1 MRRMMIYKVLFTV
14 LLSLASSVAFAQKIE
29 VSGKVT
35 DEKGEPMPGVGVIDK
50 NDSKNGTITDLD
62 GLYKIKIAK
71 DGFLEFS
78 FISYENSLI
87 PVNGKNVV
95 NVSMKPA
102 MEQLDQVVVIGY
114 GTSKKSDLTGAVAVV
129 DAEDL
134 TKSPITSVAQALQGK
149 VAGAEFMST
158 TGEPGES
165 ANILV
170 RGSRSIEAG
179 NKPLIVVDGVMDAVD
194 DLSEI
199 NPSDIVS
206 ISVLKDVSSTA
217 IYGARGANGVILIT
231 TETPDKDNAPRYSL
245 NLKASA
251 GVSTI
256 ASKLDIFDAT
266 EYAQWRNMVSRQE
279 AINAG
284 KDLSTWVPPFAD
296 PASYGKGTDW
306 IDELSQTGVY
316 QDYHM
321 SLKGGSKDT
330 RYSVS
335 FGYHNNKG
343 VVKASAYQ
351 RYSGLASI
359 DSKLSKSLRWG
370 IRINYTHQNTD
381 RSQAAIGGTNTNAAI
396 FLSPL
401 LTTEDTWNK
410 FGDNAVSGGVVFN
423 NPAMLAE
430 EVTNEINRDV
440 ISFAP
445 WLQYNI
451 IKNLVAKTK
460 FAYTY
465 KTDLSGYYSPSY
477 LPSAAINM
485 TGGTASRTDWRQK
498 KLLSE
503 TTLTWNKKKR
513 GHNIETLVGFTA
525 EQAVT
530 ENAYMGGSGYIDDNL
545 KYYNMAA
552 LKDKSA
558 LSISSYYHLK
568 TNMSVLARANYS
580 YKRRYYATV
589 TMRADGA
596 SNFAAGRKW
605 GIFPAAAL
613 RWSISNEEW
622 LKDAYWLND
631 LSIRLSAGRSGNDA
645 VASYQSLAT
654 LTATTSNW
662 MFGNTRELS
671 YVPSKIENS
680 NLTWE
685 TTDSYN
691 IGLNFAVLGSRIILE
706 ADAYV
711 SDTKDL
717 LLSMKTSQTTGF
729 NTYFSNAGSTRNV
742 GVEFNLTTE
751 NIKNRNFTWTSIL
764 TVSHNRQT
772 VIDVG
777 NDGEIVPTYNN
788 IRNSS
793 QYMYGYKNGYP
804 VNAIWGYKFGGVWH
818 NAEEIRRNELTHTY
832 VSHIQEGSN
841 GTNVGRSKYVDVNH
855 DGLLDQND
863 MVYLGTGDPIV
874 YGGFQNDFTIC
885 KNLNIGFYFAYSIG
899 GKLYNLTELWM
910 GSSVS
915 SYNKYRYMLNAWDQD
930 ERPYSDIPRPGY
942 NDAFASDR
950 QVHDASFLRLKNVS
964 ISYKINFK
972 RKVKEYLKSMTVG
985 VSGENLYLWKNYN
998 GFDPDVSTSLY
1009 RLDNGSFPRPRTV
1022 VFNLSM
1028 NF

>member
-1 MRRMMIYKVLFTV
+1 MKNSFVYKVLLVAMFVFVTIA
-14 LLSLASSVAFAQKIE
+14 ASAQSIE
-29 VSGKVT
+29 VHGKVT
-35 DEKGEPMPGVGVIDK
+35 DEKGEPMPGVGIIDK
-50 NDSKNGTITDLD
+50 NNPKNGAVTDID
-62 GLYKIKIAK
+62 GLYRMKIAK

-78 FISYENSLI
+78 FISYETAIVPVDAKTLI
-87 PVNGKNVV
+87 NI
-95 NVSMKPA
+95 SMKPSA
-102 MEQLDQVVVIGY
+102 EQLEKVVVIGY
-114 GTSKKSDLTGAVAVV
+114 GTSKKSDLTGAVSVV

-134 TKSPITSVAQALQGK
+134 TKAPITSVAQALQGR

-179 NKPLIVVDGVMDAVD
+179 NQPLIVVDGVMDAVS

-231 TETPDKDNAPRYSL
+231 TQTPEKSDSPRFSA

-251 GVSTI
+251 GISMI
-256 ASKLDIFDAT
+256 ASKLEILDAT
-266 EYAQWRNMVSRQE
+266 EYATWRNMVSRQE
-279 AINAG
+279 AINSG
-284 KDLSTWVPPFAD
+284 KDLSTWKPPFAD

-306 IDELSQTGVY
+306 IDELSRTGVY
-316 QDYHM
+316 QDYHV
-321 SLKGGSKDT
+321 SLKGGNKET
-330 RYSVS
+330 RYSAS
-335 FGYHNNKG
+335 FGYHNNQG
-343 VVKASAYQ
+343 VVKGSGYR
-351 RYSGLASI
+351 RYSGLASVE
-359 DSKLSKSLRWG
+359 SKLTRKLRWG
-370 IRINYTHQNTD
+370 LRVNYTHQDTD

-410 FGDNAVSGGVVFN
+410 FGDNSVSGGVVFN
-423 NPAMLAE
+423 NPAMLAA
-430 EVTNEINRDV
+430 EVTNVIDRDV
-440 ISFAP
+440 VNFAP

-451 IKNLVAKTK
+451 IKGLVLKTK
-460 FAYTY
+460 FSYSY
-465 KTDLSGYYSPSY
+465 RTDFSAYYSPSY
-477 LPSAAINM
+477 LPTAAINM

-498 KLLSE
+498 KYLSE
-503 TTLTWNKKKR
+503 TTLTYNKKKR
-513 GHNIETLVGFTA
+513 GHSIDALVGFTA
-525 EQAVT
+525 EKQVT
-530 ENAYMGGSGYIDDNL
+530 ENAYMGGSGYIDDDL
-545 KYYNMAA
+545 KYFNMAA
-552 LKDKSA
+552 LKDKES
-558 LSISSYYHLK
+558 LNISSYYHLK

-580 YKRRYYATV
+580 YKRRYYATL

-605 GIFPAAAL
+605 GFFPAAAL
-613 RWSISNEEW
+613 RWSVSNEPW
-622 LKDAYWLND
+622 LKDAHWLND
-631 LSIRLSAGRSGNDA
+631 LSVRFSAGRSGNDA

-654 LTATTSNW
+654 LTAATSSW
-662 MFGNTRELS
+662 MFGNTRELT
-671 YVPSKIENS
+671 YVPSKLENS

-691 IGLNFAVLGSRIILE
+691 LGLNFSVLNSRISLE
-706 ADAYV
+706 ADAYI
-711 SDTKDL
+711 SNTRDL
-717 LLSMKTSQTTGF
+717 LLKMKTSQTTGF
-729 NTYFSNAGSTRNV
+729 NSYFTNVGTTRNV
-742 GVEFNLTTE
+742 GIEASLTTQ
-751 NIKNRNFTWTSIL
+751 NIRNRNFTWTSTL
-764 TVSHNRQT
+764 TVSHNRQM

-788 IRNSS
+788 IRNAT

-804 VNAIWGYKFGGVWH
+804 VNAIWGYKYGGVWH
-818 NAEEIRRNELTHTY
+818 NDEEIRKNELTHTY
-832 VSHIQEGSN
+832 VSHIQEGAS

-863 MVYLGTGDPIV
+863 MVYLGTGDPII
-874 YGGFQNDFTIC
+874 YGGFQNDFTIYR
-885 KNLNIGFYFAYSIG
+885 NLNIGFYFAYSLG
-899 GKLYNLTELWM
+899 GKMYNLSELWM

-915 SYNKYRYMLNAWDQD
+915 SYNKYRYMLNAWD
-930 ERPYSDIPRPGY
+930 EELRPDSDIPRPGY
-942 NDAFASDR
+942 NDVFASDR
-950 QVHDASFLRLKNVS
+950 QVHDASFLRLKTVS
-964 ISYKINFK
+964 ISYRIEF
-972 RKVKEYLKSMTVG
+972 RGKVNKYLKSMTVG
-985 VSGENLYLWKNYN
+985 ASAENLYLWKYYN

>member
-1 MRRMMIYKVLFTV
+1 MKNSFVYKVLLVAMFV
-14 LLSLASSVAFAQKIE
+14 FVAIAASAQSIE
-29 VSGKVT
+29 VHGKVT
-35 DEKGEPMPGVGVIDK
+35 DEKGEPMPGVGIIDK
-50 NDSKNGTITDLD
+50 NNPKNGAVTDID
-62 GLYKIKIAK
+62 GLYRMKIAK

-78 FISYENSLI
+78 FISYETAIVPVDAKTLI
-87 PVNGKNVV
+87 NI
-95 NVSMKPA
+95 SMKPSA
-102 MEQLDQVVVIGY
+102 EQLEKVVVIGY
-114 GTSKKSDLTGAVAVV
+114 GTSKKSDLTGAVSVV

-134 TKSPITSVAQALQGK
+134 TKAPITSVAQALQGR

-179 NKPLIVVDGVMDAVD
+179 NQPLIVVDGVMDAVS

-231 TETPDKDNAPRYSL
+231 TQTPEKSDSPRFSA

-251 GVSTI
+251 GVSMI
-256 ASKLDIFDAT
+256 ASKLDILDAT
-266 EYAQWRNMVSRQE
+266 EYATWRNMVSRQE
-279 AINAG
+279 AINSG
-284 KDLSTWVPPFAD
+284 KDLSTWKPPFAD

-306 IDELSQTGVY
+306 IDELSRTGVY
-316 QDYHM
+316 QDYHV
-321 SLKGGSKDT
+321 SLKGGNKET
-330 RYSVS
+330 RYSAS
-335 FGYHNNKG
+335 FGYHNNQG
-343 VVKASAYQ
+343 VVKGSGYR
-351 RYSGLASI
+351 RYSGLASVE
-359 DSKLSKSLRWG
+359 SKLTRKLRWG
-370 IRINYTHQNTD
+370 LRVNYTHQDTD

-410 FGDNAVSGGVVFN
+410 FGDNSVSGGVVFN
-423 NPAMLAE
+423 NPAMLAS
-430 EVTNEINRDV
+430 EVTNVIDRDV
-440 ISFAP
+440 VNFAP

-451 IKNLVAKTK
+451 IKGLVLKTK
-460 FAYTY
+460 FSYSY
-465 KTDLSGYYSPSY
+465 RTDFSAYYSPSY
-477 LPSAAINM
+477 LPTAAINM

-498 KLLSE
+498 KYLSE
-503 TTLTWNKKKR
+503 TTLTYNKKKR
-513 GHNIETLVGFTA
+513 GHSIDALVGFTA
-525 EQAVT
+525 EKQVT
-530 ENAYMGGSGYIDDNL
+530 ENAYMGGSGYIDDDL
-545 KYYNMAA
+545 KYFNMAA
-552 LKDKSA
+552 LKDKES
-558 LSISSYYHLK
+558 LNISSYYHLK

-580 YKRRYYATV
+580 YKRRYYATL

-605 GIFPAAAL
+605 GFFPAAAL
-613 RWSISNEEW
+613 RWSVSNEPW
-622 LKDAYWLND
+622 LKDAHWLND
-631 LSIRLSAGRSGNDA
+631 LSVRFSAGRSGNDA

-654 LTATTSNW
+654 LTAATSSW
-662 MFGNTRELS
+662 MFGNTRELT
-671 YVPSKIENS
+671 YVPSKLENS

-691 IGLNFAVLGSRIILE
+691 LGLNFSVLNSRISLE
-706 ADAYV
+706 ADAYI
-711 SDTKDL
+711 SNTRDL
-717 LLSMKTSQTTGF
+717 LLKMKTSQTTGF
-729 NTYFSNAGSTRNV
+729 NSYFTNVGTTRNV
-742 GVEFNLTTE
+742 GIEASLTTQ
-751 NIKNRNFTWTSIL
+751 NIRNRNFTWTSTL
-764 TVSHNRQT
+764 TVSHNRQM

-788 IRNSS
+788 IRNAT

-804 VNAIWGYKFGGVWH
+804 VNAIWGYKYGGVWH
-818 NAEEIRRNELTHTY
+818 NDEEIRKNALTHTY
-832 VSHIQEGSN
+832 VSHIQEGAS

-863 MVYLGTGDPIV
+863 MVYLGTGDPII
-874 YGGFQNDFTIC
+874 YGGFQNDFTIYR
-885 KNLNIGFYFAYSIG
+885 NLNIGFYFAYSLG
-899 GKLYNLTELWM
+899 GKMYNLSELWM

-915 SYNKYRYMLNAWDQD
+915 SYNKYRYMLNAWD
-930 ERPYSDIPRPGY
+930 EELRPDSDIPRPGY
-942 NDAFASDR
+942 NDVFASDR
-950 QVHDASFLRLKNVS
+950 QVHDASFLRLKTVS
-964 ISYKINFK
+964 ISYRIEFK
-972 RKVKEYLKSMTVG
+972 GKVNKYLKSMTVG
-985 VSGENLYLWKNYN
+985 ASAENLYLWKYYN